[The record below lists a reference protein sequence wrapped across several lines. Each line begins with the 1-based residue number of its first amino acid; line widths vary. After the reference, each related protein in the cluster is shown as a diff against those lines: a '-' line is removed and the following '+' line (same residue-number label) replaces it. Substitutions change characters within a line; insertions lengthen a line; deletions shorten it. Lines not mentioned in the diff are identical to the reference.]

1 MTTRSDDA
9 AATSAA
15 RTALLALARL
25 LGTVGVLP
33 ARSDNLMDNVLATY
47 ALPRTSPTP
56 QEGRRVTR
64 LASTL
69 SGRRDIA
76 VPVHLRDTVKVP
88 RLPRVDI
95 RHAGRFRPGRYAI
108 AIDGAP
114 RSVRPAG
121 GSQGQEH
128 RRSLVPPRA
137 LRHHRRIGSLL
148 ARAAEAL
155 PAAGERPRLSLP
167 HRKTE

>member
-1 MTTRSDDA
+1 MTTRSYDL

-47 ALPRTSPTP
+47 ALPCTSPTP
-56 QEGRRVTR
+56 QEGRRLTR
-64 LASTL
+64 LALTL

-88 RLPRVDI
+88 RLPRVSTSDTLADFA
-95 RHAGRFRPGRYAI
+95 RGGT
-108 AIDGAP
+108 
-114 RSVRPAG
+114 RSPSMVPHGPFARPAAPKAKSIEEVWFRRARCDITG
-121 GSQGQEH
+121 GSGACW
-128 RRSLVPPRA
+128 RVPPKRCRQRRTAA
-137 LRHHRRIGSLL
+137 LVV
-148 ARAAEAL
+148 AAA
-155 PAAGERPRLSLP
+155 
-167 HRKTE
+167 